1 MHAGMDKWLSEG
13 KPSASPSP
21 NRTLSPPRPPPLLQG
36 ILCVVITLS
45 ITMS

>member
-1 MHAGMDKWLSEG
+1 MHGGMDKWLSEG
-13 KPSASPSP
+13 KPLQALPPTGPS
-21 NRTLSPPRPPPLLQG
+21 PLLQG